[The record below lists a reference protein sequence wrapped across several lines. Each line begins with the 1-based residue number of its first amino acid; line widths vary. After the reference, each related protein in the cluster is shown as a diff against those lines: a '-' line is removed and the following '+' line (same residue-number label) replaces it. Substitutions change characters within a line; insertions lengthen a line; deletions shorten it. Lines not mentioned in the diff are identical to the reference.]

1 MRPTIASSCRS
12 PSAGS
17 GYRRCRR
24 AQGEAIRR
32 LADPTDQLKPDQDR
46 SCLSVGRGIT
56 LSGEVNSCDK
66 LFIAHRPSSYRA
78 FSHSLGHNA
87 VI

>member
-1 MRPTIASSCRS
+1 MPAITGTALMVYWVRS
-12 PSAGS
+12 VA
-17 GYRRCRR
+17 
-24 AQGEAIRR
+24 A
-32 LADPTDQLKPDQDR
+32 R
-46 SCLSVGRGIT
+46 SLSVGRGIT

-78 FSHSLGHNA
+78 VSHSLGHNA